1 MKESRYVRLA
11 NTMLHVL
18 RNARTPIIFLH
29 RKSNHIHI
37 HRLAAYGII
46 IGDDTPVRRK
56 EELSPIFEMVS

>member
-1 MKESRYVRLA
+1 
-11 NTMLHVL
+11 MLHVL

-56 EELSPIFEMVS
+56 EELSLIFEMVS